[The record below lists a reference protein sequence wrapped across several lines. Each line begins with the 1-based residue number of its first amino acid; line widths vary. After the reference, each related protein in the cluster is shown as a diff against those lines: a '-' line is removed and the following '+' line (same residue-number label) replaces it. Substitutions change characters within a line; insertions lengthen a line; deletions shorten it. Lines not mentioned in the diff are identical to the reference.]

1 MRLFHKGGYESVKQN
16 NRTVAGL
23 IAPAFIIYTAFMLI
37 PLVAS
42 LGLSFFKWSGY
53 GAKEFAGVENFVR
66 LFTDANYSVRF
77 WNALGNNVYFFIIT
91 MLFQNVT
98 ALALAVLLQ
107 RGLRGSNFFRAI
119 FFAPSTVSVVIVGY
133 LWLLVFNP
141 RWGALNLILE
151 AIGIPMKNF
160 AWLGNEKTALTAVA
174 FANAWQYTG
183 IPMMLFVA
191 GINAISEEQYEAAA
205 VDGCGGW
212 QKFLYVTLPNL
223 KPIIFI
229 VSTMTFV
236 GNFSSF
242 EIIYA
247 MEGTLGAPNY
257 ATDTLGTFFYRTAFG
272 ARTGAPPEMGM
283 GAAIAAVMTLIIGI
297 GVVLWLKLQKSDD

>member
-1 MRLFHKGGYESVKQN
+1 MKRN
-16 NRTVAGL
+16 NRTVISL
-23 IAPAFIIYTAFMLI
+23 VAPAFIIYTAFMLV

-53 GAKEFAGVENFVR
+53 GAKEFVGFENFVH
-66 LFTDANYSVRF
+66 LFTDANYSGRF
-77 WNALGNNVYFFIIT
+77 WNALGNNVYFFVIT
-91 MLFQNVT
+91 MIFQNVT
-98 ALALAVLLQ
+98 ALGLAVLLQ

-133 LWLLVFNP
+133 LWLLIFNP

-151 AIGIPMKNF
+151 SIGIPMKNF

-205 VDGCGGW
+205 VDGCGSW
-212 QKFLYVTLPNL
+212 HKFLYVTLPNL

-242 EIIYA
+242 EIISA

-272 ARTGAPPEMGM
+272 ARTGSPPEMGM